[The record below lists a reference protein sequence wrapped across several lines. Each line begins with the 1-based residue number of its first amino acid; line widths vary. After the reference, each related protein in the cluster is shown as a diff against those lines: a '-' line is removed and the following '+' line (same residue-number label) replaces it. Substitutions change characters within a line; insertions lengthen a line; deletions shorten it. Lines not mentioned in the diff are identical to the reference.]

1 MLRLEG
7 VRKTFHAGEPN
18 QKTALTGIDL
28 ALAKGDFVVVIGS
41 NGAGKSTLLNVV
53 AGDIAP
59 DAGRVLIDGADVSA
73 LPTHERSR
81 FVARVFQDTSACTAP
96 GLTIEENLAIASGRA
111 KRPRLR
117 TPLDSNSR
125 ERFRAALAPLG
136 LGLEDRLQTR
146 VDLLSGG
153 QRQAVSLVMAL
164 CGEPKLLIL
173 DEHCAALDPR
183 TAETVMRAT
192 VGAVERTGITTLMI
206 THNMHHAIAFGYRLV
221 MLHEGRVLFEACG
234 EEKALLTVE
243 GLVKRFGIVDDEL
256 LLAG

>member
-1 MLRLEG
+1 MLRLDG
-7 VRKTFHAGEPN
+7 IRKTFHPGEPD
-18 QKTALTGIDL
+18 QRTALTGVDL
-28 ALAKGDFVVVIGS
+28 TLAKGDFVVMIGS

-59 DAGRVLIDGADVSA
+59 DAGRVFIDGEDVTA

-81 FVARVFQDTSACTAP
+81 FIGRVFQDTSACTAP
-96 GLTIEENLAIASGRA
+96 GLTIEENLALAAGRA
-111 KRPRLR
+111 KRPGLR
-117 TPLDSNSR
+117 SPLDRDSR
-125 ERFRAALAPLG
+125 ARYRAALAPLG

-164 CGEPKLLIL
+164 SGEPKLLVL

-192 VGAVERTGITTLMI
+192 VGAIERTGITTLMI

-221 MLHEGRVLFEACG
+221 MLHEGRVLFEASG
-234 EEKALLTVE
+234 EGKSLLSVE
-243 GLVKRFGIVDDEL
+243 ELVKRFGIVDDAL
-256 LLAG
+256 LLAS

>member
-1 MLRLEG
+1 MLRLEDI
-7 VRKTFHAGEPN
+7 RKTFHAGANKKSAHGHRP
-18 QKTALTGIDL
+18 GPR
-28 ALAKGDFVVVIGS
+28 GDFVVIGS
-41 NGAGKSTLLNVV
+41 NGAGRARLNVV
-53 AGDIAP
+53 GRHRP
-59 DAGRVLIDGADVSA
+59 TGRVLIDGPDVA
-73 LPTHERSR
+73 ACPHGRSR
-81 FVARVFQDTSACTAP
+81 VARVFQDTRPAAP
-96 GLTIEENLAIASGRA
+96 GLTRRTRHRLAQKHRTCVAARFESASVCGAR
-111 KRPRLR
+111 R
-117 TPLDSNSR
+117 SV
-125 ERFRAALAPLG
+125 
-136 LGLEDRLQTR
+136 GLEDRLQTR

-164 CGEPKLLIL
+164 CGDPKLLIL

-183 TAETVMRAT
+183 TAETVMGAT

-221 MLHEGRVLFEACG
+221 MLHEGRVLFEASG